1 VTTVFARVGDL
12 AQQIR
17 GVTYSKSEAASAP
30 APGFLPVLR
39 AGNITEHGLR
49 FTDLVFVPEAR
60 VNARQRIRRNDVLIA
75 ASSGSLEVVGKAG
88 RALEDFDGGFGAF
101 CKVLRPSERV
111 DPGYF
116 AHFFK
121 TVEYRRTISSLAAG
135 ANINN
140 LRSQH
145 LDDLQIPLPPL
156 VEQRRIA
163 AILDQTDG
171 LRAKRRETLAHIDD
185 LTQSLFLDMFVRDG
199 SEDWPLV
206 TIDHVAAEAKGSI
219 RTGPFGSQLL
229 HSEFVDEGVAVLGI
243 DNAVANDFQWRDRRF
258 ITKQKYAKLSRYTVR
273 PGDVL
278 ITIMGTCG
286 RCAVVPDDIPL
297 AINTKHLCCI
307 TVNRDICLP
316 VFLHASF
323 LSHPAARAYLQRT
336 AKGAIMSGLNMAII
350 KGMPLTLPPLD
361 LQASFAQRIQAV
373 QASRN
378 LHYDSNEELDSLF
391 ASLQA
396 RAFSGRL

>member
-1 VTTVFARVGDL
+1 MTTVFARVGDL

-88 RALEDFDGGFGAF
+88 RALQDFDGGFGAF

-121 TVEYRRTISSLAAG
+121 TVNYRRTISSLAAG

-163 AILDQTDG
+163 AILDQADA
-171 LRAKRRETLAHIDD
+171 LRAKRRQALAQLGCVTDSIVADLLRTIQHEGYPHRALRDIAERVMVGHVGPTTEFFCDD
-185 LTQSLFLDMFVRDG
+185 GVPFL
-199 SEDWPLV
+199 
-206 TIDHVAAEAKGSI
+206 
-219 RTGPFGSQLL
+219 RTGNIGSLQ
-229 HSEFVDEGVAVLGI
+229 I
-243 DNAVANDFQWRDRRF
+243 DTSDLKR
-258 ITKQKYAKLSRYTVR
+258 ITPAFHQRLTKSTLRK
-273 PGDVL
+273 GDVL
-278 ITIMGTCG
+278 VSRVISSEV
-286 RCAVVPDDIPL
+286 RCAVVPAELDGANCANVIIIRPGSEISSRLL
-297 AINTKHLCCI
+297 ANLIRTPASQQALLGQRVGSAQSVVNTKVLQSWL
-307 TVNRDICLP
+307 VP
-316 VFLHASF
+316 VL
-323 LSHPAARAYLQRT
+323 PAAVQVEASSRFVAVEDMQVKQEACLT
-336 AKGAIMSGLNMAII
+336 A
-350 KGMPLTLPPLD
+350 LD
-361 LQASFAQRIQAV
+361 R
-373 QASRN
+373 
-378 LHYDSNEELDSLF
+378 LF
-391 ASLQA
+391 RSLQS
-396 RAFSGRL
+396 RAFAGEL